1 MTSNNSIALDS
12 LHRFI
17 DALAP
22 TITELLNMASRLADQ
37 PDGFDH
43 ATAAHLQDA
52 AERLLTIQTEFKTM
66 VALESGAIELHPQ
79 TVPLQTLCKQV
90 EDLLIDHAQDLG
102 IELAVHVPADLT
114 VYLDPALCEQVIR
127 RLVSNALRYNHAGG
141 KVCLSAKALDSG
153 GVVLRV
159 TDSGLGLARAHRE
172 LLFKPFERLGK
183 ELCSDD
189 GIGMGLAI
197 AQRMAHCLGA
207 RLSVRSRLGHGSIFR
222 LHLPG
227 GYP

>member
-17 DALAP
+17 DALA
-22 TITELLNMASRLADQ
+22 SRLADQ
-37 PDGFDH
+37 PDAFTH

-52 AERLLTIQTEFKTM
+52 AERLLTIQTEFKSM
-66 VALESGAIELHPQ
+66 VALESGAIELRPQ
-79 TVPLQTLCKQV
+79 TVHLQTLCKHV
-90 EDLLIDHAQDLG
+90 VDLLSDHAHDLG
-102 IELAVHVPADLT
+102 IELAVHVPEDLT
-114 VYLDPALCEQVIR
+114 VHLDPALCEQVIR
-127 RLVSNALRYNHAGG
+127 RLVSNALRYNQTGG
-141 KVCLSAKALDSG
+141 QVCLSVKPLKSG
-153 GVVLRV
+153 GVLLRV
-159 TDSGLGLARAHRE
+159 TDSGFGLARAHRDVM
-172 LLFKPFERLGK
+172 FKPFERLGK

-197 AQRMAHCLGA
+197 AQRMASCLGA

-227 GYP
+227 TCP